1 MACMQ
6 YEDRKADDLQAA
18 GEGAITAAA
27 DELRALLAELA
38 GKLRPFPSFMNLT
51 SVQAVELDPPLRCPE
66 DRGCVVVL
74 PTGEICEFNL
84 TVMPGVQGVMD
95 MDQLEEFQEL
105 DLPPEEYIMYAATAV
120 RELTRELRR
129 RE

>member
-1 MACMQ
+1 MQ
-6 YEDRKADDLQAA
+6 YEDRKSDDLQAA
-18 GEGAITAAA
+18 GEAVVAAA
-27 DELRALLAELA
+27 AQELRTLLSEIA
-38 GKLRPFPSFMNLT
+38 GRLRPFPSFLNLS
-51 SVQAVELDPPLRCPE
+51 SVQAIELEPLLRVPE

-84 TVMPGVQGVMD
+84 TVMAGAPGVMD
-95 MDQLEEFQEL
+95 VDQVEEFQEL
-105 DLPPEEYIMYAATAV
+105 DLPPEEYIMYAAAAV

>member
-1 MACMQ
+1 MQ
-6 YEDRKADDLQAA
+6 HEDRKADDLQAA
-18 GEGAITAAA
+18 GEAVTTAAA
-27 DELRALLAELA
+27 EELRALLSEIA
-38 GKLRPFPSFMNLT
+38 GRLRPFPPFLNLS
-51 SVQAVELDPPLRCPE
+51 SVQAIELDPPLRLPE

-84 TVMPGVQGVMD
+84 TVMAGAPGVMD
-95 MDQLEEFQEL
+95 VDQVEEFQEL
-105 DLPPEEYIMYAATAV
+105 DLPPEEYIMYAAAAI

>member
-1 MACMQ
+1 MQ

-18 GEGAITAAA
+18 GEAVITAAA
-27 DELRALLAELA
+27 EELRALLSELA
-38 GKLRPFPSFMNLT
+38 GRLRPFPSFLNLS
-51 SVQAVELDPPLRCPE
+51 SVQAIELDPPLRIPE

-84 TVMPGVQGVMD
+84 TVMAGAPGVMD
-95 MDQLEEFQEL
+95 VDQVEEFLEL
-105 DLPPEEYIMYAATAV
+105 NLPPEEYIMYAAAAV

>member
-1 MACMQ
+1 MQ
-6 YEDRKADDLQAA
+6 YEERTADDLQAA
-18 GEGAITAAA
+18 GEAIITEAAE
-27 DELRALLAELA
+27 ELRALLSELA
-38 GKLRPFPSFMNLT
+38 GKVQPFPSFLNLN
-51 SVQAVELDPPLRCPE
+51 SVQAVELDPPLCPPE

-84 TVMPGVQGVMD
+84 TVMAGAPGVMD
-95 MDQLEEFQEL
+95 VDQVEEFQEL

>member
-1 MACMQ
+1 MR
-6 YEDRKADDLQAA
+6 YEDRKADDLQAT
-18 GEGAITAAA
+18 GEAVITAAA
-27 DELRALLAELA
+27 EELRALLSEVA
-38 GKLRPFPSFMNLT
+38 GRLRPFPSFLNLS
-51 SVQAVELDPPLRCPE
+51 SVQAIELDPPLRIPE

-84 TVMPGVQGVMD
+84 TVMAGAPGVMD
-95 MDQLEEFQEL
+95 VDQVEEFQEL
-105 DLPPEEYIMYAATAV
+105 DLPPEEYIMYAAAAV

>member
-1 MACMQ
+1 MR
-6 YEDRKADDLQAA
+6 YENRNADDLQAA
-18 GEGAITAAA
+18 GETVITAAA
-27 DELRALLAELA
+27 QELRALLSEIA
-38 GKLRPFPSFMNLT
+38 GRLQPFPSFLNLS
-51 SVQAVELDPPLRCPE
+51 SVQAVELDPPLRIPD

-84 TVMPGVQGVMD
+84 TVMAGAPGVMD
-95 MDQLEEFQEL
+95 VDQVEEFQEL
-105 DLPPEEYIMYAATAV
+105 DLPPEEYIMYASAAI

>member
-1 MACMQ
+1 MQ

-51 SVQAVELDPPLRCPE
+51 SVQAVELDPPLRRPE

-95 MDQLEEFQEL
+95 MDQVEEFQEL

-120 RELTRELRR
+120 RLLARELRR